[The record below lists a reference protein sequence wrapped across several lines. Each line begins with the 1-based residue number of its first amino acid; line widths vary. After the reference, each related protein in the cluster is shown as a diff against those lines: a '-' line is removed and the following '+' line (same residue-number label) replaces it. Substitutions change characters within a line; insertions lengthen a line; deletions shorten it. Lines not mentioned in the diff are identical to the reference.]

1 MLIALDK
8 DDCFLGFDVNSIET
22 ISDTAR
28 LVDTDDGIQ
37 WPVDGNL
44 VRPKLVGNNWIEGA
58 TAGMIAEHR
67 NNQGI
72 IIDDDPVNAKLD
84 LILELLQKKEE

>member
-8 DDCFLGFDVNSIET
+8 NDCFLGFDVNSIET
-22 ISDTAR
+22 ISDTVR

-37 WPVDGNL
+37 WPVDGDL

-58 TAGMIAEHR
+58 TARMIAEHR
-67 NNQGI
+67 DNQGI
-72 IIDDDPVNAKLD
+72 VIDDDTVNDKLD

>member
-8 DDCFLGFDVNSIET
+8 EDCLLGFDVNSMET
-22 ISDTAR
+22 LSGTVR

-37 WPVDGNL
+37 WPVDGDL

-58 TAGMIAEHR
+58 TAEMISEHR